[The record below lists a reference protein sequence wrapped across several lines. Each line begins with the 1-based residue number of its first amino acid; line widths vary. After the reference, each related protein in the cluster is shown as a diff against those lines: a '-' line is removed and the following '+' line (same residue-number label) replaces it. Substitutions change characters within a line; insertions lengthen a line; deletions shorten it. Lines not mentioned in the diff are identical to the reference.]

1 MLFCSQQ
8 KSKKHVQD
16 WADDDVDDDFGDV
29 FT

>member
-16 WADDDVDDDFGDV
+16 WADDDDDDFGDV